1 VNHQC
6 CGAFPSRLSLAS
18 VSKNLKYLFVFIGI
32 EILLLVAFVFRDE
45 IWSRSRIPAIMSRNE
60 RLVRRFLGDW
70 VYESYIE
77 ASLLAMMALL
87 LLVIIVSIKKIGREQ
102 KKRNG

>member
-1 VNHQC
+1 MVWHI
-6 CGAFPSRLSLAS
+6 PSMRIDPPAV
-18 VSKNLKYLFVFIGI
+18 VSKNFKYLLVFIAI
-32 EILLLVAFVFRDE
+32 EFLLLIAFVFRDE

-77 ASLLAMMALL
+77 VSLLATMALL
-87 LLVIIVSIKKIGREQ
+87 LLVIVVSIRRIGREQ